1 MNRFPSARAGTEPRD
16 AAEPE
21 PLDLFAIPP
30 TVTTTEEDSPHGATT
45 IRVRFRWSGDR
56 FKHVIDA
63 GGRVV
68 AESVEGDSDSL
79 WPPSPPIQQLSL
91 ETLDGRPTLLGVG
104 AAGRSHWSVSVQ
116 AVPHDRAAVFE
127 FDWACRFK
135 SDPGVLGS
143 EYRLHDSLRVTPLAE
158 SEIHAD
164 RQGRTRIVPETPA
177 AETSRPAAETPTR
190 PAGTTP
196 TRRWRYRIELP
207 NEPERLVDSP

>member
-1 MNRFPSARAGTEPRD
+1 MNRFPSPAAGTEPGD
-16 AAEPE
+16 AATPRSIE
-21 PLDLFAIPP
+21 LLAITPAA
-30 TVTTTEEDSPHGATT
+30 TATGSDSPRGGAT
-45 IRVRFRWSGDR
+45 IRVLFHWCGDR
-56 FKHVIDA
+56 FSHVIEA

-68 AESVEGDSDSL
+68 AESVEGDSASL

-135 SDPGVLGS
+135 SAPDALGT
-143 EYRLHDSLRVTPLAE
+143 EYRLHDSVRVTTLAE
-158 SEIHAD
+158 TGVRPCED
-164 RQGRTRIVPETPA
+164 DRTRIVPDLPA
-177 AETSRPAAETPTR
+177 AETDRSAAPA
-190 PAGTTP
+190 P

-207 NEPERLVDSP
+207 VESV